1 MHPFCSHSI
10 GQHCSH
16 GPPQMQGRLG
26 NWALGLDSFQQHFYR
41 AGGEEHNSL
50 VVSRLL
56 LPSLLLFSLFSPLPQ
71 QYWFSLEMGRGQ
83 RLGRIKSLSWEWQGI
98 WWLTQ
103 AVHPPVTGARWWGA
117 EKRTPRM
124 RPPPTPHWWA
134 QQTLSRKL
142 TPAAVFFFQ
151 LPQQCLLSC
160 RTIMINRH
168 CSTVC
173 LKMKPIWQSLSSR
186 GRNWKDS
193 YICSKFNPL
202 ADSCCGFL
210 FFLLRLAHPSPSVS
224 IPSGSWSHAAES
236 SSPSSALGESFHSL
250 GDLFL
255 TWEIGANG
263 TYFSRLLGERRQLWH
278 MVGR

>member
-1 MHPFCSHSI
+1 MADPDCPFSCL
-10 GQHCSH
+10 
-16 GPPQMQGRLG
+16 RDTL
-26 NWALGLDSFQQHFYR
+26 
-41 AGGEEHNSL
+41 
-50 VVSRLL
+50 
-56 LPSLLLFSLFSPLPQ
+56 
-71 QYWFSLEMGRGQ
+71 
-83 RLGRIKSLSWEWQGI
+83 
-98 WWLTQ
+98 
-103 AVHPPVTGARWWGA
+103 
-117 EKRTPRM
+117 M
-124 RPPPTPHWWA
+124 R
-134 QQTLSRKL
+134 SRKENTKDE
-142 TPAAVFFFQ
+142 TPTDPTLMSSADSQQEAKTRCCIFFFQ

-173 LKMKPIWQSLSSR
+173 LKMKPIWQSLSSH

-250 GDLFL
+250 GDVFL
-255 TWEIGANG
+255 NWEIGANG

-278 MVGR
+278 MIGGQWMVSASICHP